1 MKITTIAYPV
11 ILMMLIWVPITR
23 YYSSTPDI
31 NACVLDYVDNLEESE
46 YKWYM
51 YDINWIKHIEPL
63 NSKMNESLK
72 QYRIW
77 ETNWCLMSSNN
88 LFNDM
93 NNTFYCTIT
102 YMIRNAPISDKLKQP
117 LWIIKEK

>member
-1 MKITTIAYPV
+1 MKIKNIAYPV
-11 ILMMLIWVPITR
+11 ILLLLLWVPIIR
-23 YYSSTPDI
+23 YYVSTPEI
-31 NACVLDYVDNLEESE
+31 NACVLDYVDNLKDSN

-63 NSKMNESLK
+63 NSDFNDSLK
-72 QYRIW
+72 EYRIW

-102 YMIRNAPISDKLKQP
+102 YLIRNAPINDKFKEP
-117 LWIIKEK
+117 LWILKSE